1 MSELPNSATQWS
13 ADALRSA
20 AAHAPA
26 DSWRISSFSG
36 ILLSAYF
43 IPTWT
48 IVALRIMVSPIQG
61 LYERPNISIAL
72 FISDHL
78 QLAAITTVRLAW
90 LLALGKLTVVAFFSV
105 FMIFM
110 TRESIRKSGDCDEP
124 LAMAIVIAG
133 LISFISMLMASR
145 VGETLAL
152 RLHSTELLLLLGTAI
167 VMLAERSVKTERRQE
182 VGAGIASNGVAARDF
197 SLSGS

>member
-1 MSELPNSATQWS
+1 MSELPNSATQLS
-13 ADALRSA
+13 ADALRNAS
-20 AAHAPA
+20 AHAPA

-167 VMLAERSVKTERRQE
+167 VMLAERSVKTERGQE

>member
-1 MSELPNSATQWS
+1 MSNSLPSSLPSSLPNSSPQASTV
-13 ADALRSA
+13 
-20 AAHAPA
+20 
-26 DSWRISSFSG
+26 SWRISSFSG
-36 ILLSAYF
+36 ILLAAYF

-78 QLAAITTVRLAW
+78 QLAAMTTVRLAW

>member
-1 MSELPNSATQWS
+1 
-13 ADALRSA
+13 
-20 AAHAPA
+20 
-26 DSWRISSFSG
+26 
-36 ILLSAYF
+36 
-43 IPTWT
+43 
-48 IVALRIMVSPIQG
+48 MVSPIQG

-78 QLAAITTVRLAW
+78 QLAAMTTVRLAW

-167 VMLAERSVKTERRQE
+167 VMLAERSVKTERGQE
-182 VGAGIASNGVAARDF
+182 VVAGIASNGVAARDF